1 MLSYY
6 VDFFFNFSI
15 LHYVMSYEKIFCDI
29 HIYIIQYI
37 YIYIYVY
44 IYTVLYHIKLLY
56 NINVISFNIL
66 YCTMFSYLT
75 FHYIL

>member
-6 VDFFFNFSI
+6 VDFFLI
-15 LHYVMSYEKIFCDI
+15 LVYCIMLCHMRRYFVIFIYIYNTI
-29 HIYIIQYI
+29 HIYIYM
-37 YIYIYVY
+37 Y